1 MDMDKRMEND
11 TKLWLY
17 GEFSMAWVYP
27 YMIIGKSVCQIDIKM
42 FVAIIQ
48 ASTVPAAGL
57 S

>member
-1 MDMDKRMEND
+1 MDMDKRMGND

-27 YMIIGKSVCQIDIKM
+27 YMIIGNSVCQIDIKM